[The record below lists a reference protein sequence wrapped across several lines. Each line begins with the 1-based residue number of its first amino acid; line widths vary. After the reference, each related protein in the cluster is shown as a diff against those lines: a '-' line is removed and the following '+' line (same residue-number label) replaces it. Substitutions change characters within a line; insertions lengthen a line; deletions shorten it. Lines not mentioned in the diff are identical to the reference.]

1 MEYIPTADG
10 EYAVH
15 ILCDKEDIPGSPYMA
30 QILPGSDY
38 DPDKVK
44 VFGPGVENGV
54 NPKEET
60 HFTVDIT
67 EAGDAPLEIYLV
79 DDLGQFEPD
88 ISQVSEAVFECRY
101 TPRAKQHKQTVFINF
116 GGVAVPGSPFRVV
129 NDNLN
134 EPSLVC

>member
-1 MEYIPTADG
+1 MKLDKNVTLCAFVGSQDNGDGSADVEYIPTAEG

-30 QILPGSDY
+30 QILPSTDY

-60 HFTVDIT
+60 HFTVDI
-67 EAGDAPLEIYLV
+67 
-79 DDLGQFEPD
+79 
-88 ISQVSEAVFECRY
+88 RY
-101 TPRAKQHKQTVFINF
+101 
-116 GGVAVPGSPFRVV
+116 VPKMLRLCNG
-129 NDNLN
+129 
-134 EPSLVC
+134 